1 MKLNEL
7 EFDIIEDDNNI
18 EIINEFFEIYNEPIP
33 TGRTYKGWKHS
44 STYPYLFGL
53 REKPMEKTLHEDENY
68 LVGFPPD
75 CSKPIVNGMLRYNT
89 KQNMGPQYT

>member
-1 MKLNEL
+1 
-7 EFDIIEDDNNI
+7 
-18 EIINEFFEIYNEPIP
+18 
-33 TGRTYKGWKHS
+33 
-44 STYPYLFGL
+44 
-53 REKPMEKTLHEDENY
+53 MEKTLHEDENY